1 MGEKKQLQKNK
12 LEITSGKIV
21 VDRFVQEKSEI
32 VLGQDEIITVFLLPK
47 FPNSNKVLDVFL
59 KGDGSRIEVL
69 GALVGRSREES
80 RIVIN
85 IIHQGLN
92 TSAYVHTRS
101 VLFGKSQSYF
111 SGLIKIEKG
120 AGKTASLLETRA
132 LILGEGARCESVPS
146 LEIEADDV
154 KASHAATMGRL
165 DENQLF
171 YLQSRGIDTHTATR
185 MLIEGFF
192 EPVLK
197 RVGDEK
203 AAAEIKGEIWTD
215 VLKG

>member
-1 MGEKKQLQKNK
+1 MGEKKQLQKK
-12 LEITSGKIV
+12 ELEITSGKIV
-21 VDRFVQEKSEI
+21 VDRFEQASGEV
-32 VLGQDEIITVFLLPK
+32 VLGRDEFLTIFLLPK
-47 FPNSNKVLDVFL
+47 FPNSNKVLNVFL
-59 KGDGSRIEVL
+59 KGDGSRVEVL
-69 GALVGRSREES
+69 GGLVGHSNETS
-80 RIVIN
+80 RIEIN

-101 VLFGKSQSYF
+101 VLFEQSQAYF

-120 AGKTASLLETRA
+120 ANKTSSLLETRA
-132 LILGEGARCESVPS
+132 LILGEGAHCESVPS